1 MATVRRRHEDVLTRS
16 SFIKIRMLL
25 PELDEKGCELVNNKI
40 NNTFNAL
47 GFSFRG
53 EIISITT
60 TISAVT
66 H

>member
-1 MATVRRRHEDVLTRS
+1 VLTRS

-25 PELDEKGCELVNNKI
+25 PELDEKGCEVVNNKI